1 MAEEQSTLSAVTEG
15 TTNLI
20 QEAGEK
26 TAQTVI
32 AHTSKYNDA
41 YSTVDKIMDGFW
53 DRLPYICIAIIVF
66 TIFWLL
72 SKVFKFF
79 VRKALS
85 DRSYTKQNLVLV
97 LNRVGT
103 TAIIFFGFLIAMVI
117 AIPGFTP
124 GQLMSALGIGSVA
137 IGFAF
142 KDIFQNLLSGIL
154 ILLGEPFKIGDD
166 IIVSGMEGTVE
177 DIQIR
182 ATYLRSP
189 DGRRLVIPNATVY
202 TSPITVNTAYQRRRC
217 EFIVGIGYEDDVQKA
232 KDIIL
237 QILDKNPT
245 ILSQPGFSV
254 NVTALA
260 DFSVNLKVQWWV
272 NTTETLTSSSISLVQ
287 ESVIQAFAE
296 HESSIPY
303 PVQEVK
309 VYRGDASQED
319 ESARAKSSS

>member
-1 MAEEQSTLSAVTEG
+1 MAEQQNTLSDMTQG
-15 TTNLI
+15 TTQLLH
-20 QEAGEK
+20 EATEK

-32 AHTSKYNDA
+32 AHTAKYNDA
-41 YSTVDKIMDGFW
+41 YATIDKFVDGFW
-53 DRLPYICIAIIVF
+53 QRLPYICIALVVF
-66 TIFWLL
+66 AIFYLL
-72 SKVFKFF
+72 SKLFKFF
-79 VRKALS
+79 VRKALA

-97 LNRVGT
+97 LNRVGSS
-103 TAIIFFGFLIAMVI
+103 AIIFIGFLISMVV

-154 ILLGEPFKIGDD
+154 ILLGEPFQIGDD

-189 DGRRLVIPNATVY
+189 DGRRIVIPNATVY
-202 TSPITVNTAYQRRRC
+202 TSPVTVNTAYQRRRC
-217 EFIVGIGYEDDVQKA
+217 EFLVGIGYEDDVQKA
-232 KDIIL
+232 KDIVM
-237 QILDKNPT
+237 QILDKDST

-254 NVTALA
+254 NVAALA
-260 DFSVNLKVQWWV
+260 DFSINLKVQWWV
-272 NTTETLTSSSISLVQ
+272 NTTEVVTSSSISSVQ
-287 ESVIQAFAE
+287 EKVIHAFADNE
-296 HESSIPY
+296 ISIPY

-309 VYRGDASQED
+309 VYRGDTSHED
-319 ESARAKSSS
+319 ESARAKQST

>member
-1 MAEEQSTLSAVTEG
+1 M
-15 TTNLI
+15 
-20 QEAGEK
+20 QEATEK

-32 AHTSKYNDA
+32 EHTAKYNDA
-41 YSTVDKIMDGFW
+41 YSTIDKFVDAFW
-53 DRLPYICIAIIVF
+53 ERLPYLCIALVVF
-66 TIFWLL
+66 SIFWLL
-72 SKVFKFF
+72 SKLFKLF
-79 VRKALS
+79 VRKALT

-97 LNRVGT
+97 LNRVGSS
-103 TAIIFFGFLIAMVI
+103 AIIFIGFLIAMVI

-189 DGRRLVIPNATVY
+189 DGRRIVIPNATVY
-202 TSPITVNTAYQRRRC
+202 TSAVIVNTAYQRRRC
-217 EFIVGIGYEDDVQKA
+217 EFVVGIGYEDDVQKA
-232 KDIIL
+232 KSIIL
-237 QILDKNPT
+237 SILDKDPT
-245 ILSQPGFSV
+245 ILSQPGFAV
-254 NVTALA
+254 NVNALA
-260 DFSVNLKVQWWV
+260 DFSINLNVRWWV
-272 NTTETLTSSSISLVQ
+272 DTTETTTAGSISEVQ
-287 ESVIQAFAE
+287 ERVIKAFAE
-296 HESSIPY
+296 HEISIPY

-309 VYRGDASQED
+309 IYRGNDTTELA
-319 ESARAKSSS
+319 ESARAK

>member
-1 MAEEQSTLSAVTEG
+1 MAEKQNALNEVTQD
-15 TTNLI
+15 TSQLL
-20 QEAGEK
+20 QEATEK

-32 AHTSKYNDA
+32 EHTAKYNDA
-41 YSTVDKIMDGFW
+41 YSTIDKFVDAFW
-53 DRLPYICIAIIVF
+53 ERLPYLCIALVVF
-66 TIFWLL
+66 TIFYLL
-72 SKVFKFF
+72 SKLFKFF
-79 VRKALS
+79 VRKALA

-97 LNRVGT
+97 LNRVGSS
-103 TAIIFFGFLIAMVI
+103 AIIFIGFLIAMVI

-189 DGRRLVIPNATVY
+189 DGRRIVIPNATVY
-202 TSPITVNTAYQRRRC
+202 TSAVTVNTAYQRRRC
-217 EFIVGIGYEDDVQKA
+217 EFVVGIGYEDDVQKA
-232 KDIIL
+232 KSIIL
-237 QILDKNPT
+237 SILDKDPT
-245 ILSQPGFSV
+245 ILSQPAFAV
-254 NVTALA
+254 NVNALA
-260 DFSVNLKVQWWV
+260 DFSINLNVRWWV
-272 NTTETLTSSSISLVQ
+272 DTTETTTAGSISEVQ
-287 ESVIQAFAE
+287 ERVIKAFAE
-296 HESSIPY
+296 HEISIPY

-309 VYRGDASQED
+309 IYRGNDTTEVA
-319 ESARAKSSS
+319 ESARAK